1 MEPLSERAAATR
13 SRILQAAAAELAE
26 TGDIEVAAVARRAG
40 LSVGLP
46 YRYFGTRSGL
56 MSALL
61 ADFYDRLVS
70 ETVLGHFTGR
80 TWLERWRDQLT
91 RWVDWVYDEPLA
103 PVVLGRMV
111 GDARVAAMEA
121 DCARQVIALGAK
133 HVAAGQAEGAVT
145 RGRDPELMSAAV
157 VGGMRS
163 VLAVVLDQDPRPERA
178 AVLEE
183 IWQFTTAALGA
194 RPASAAP

>member
-1 MEPLSERAAATR
+1 VEHLSERAAATR
-13 SRILQAAAAELAE
+13 RRILEAAAAELIE

-61 ADFYDRLVS
+61 EDFYTRLVA
-70 ETVLGHFTGR
+70 ETVLRDYAGD
-80 TWLERWRDQLT
+80 TWLDRWHAQVT
-91 RWVDWVYDEPLA
+91 QWVDHVYDEPLA

-111 GDARVAAMEA
+111 GDAQVAAMEA
-121 DCARQVIALGAK
+121 RCARHVIALGAK
-133 HVAAGQAEGAVT
+133 HIAAGQDEGALA
-145 RGRDPELMSAAV
+145 RDRDPELMAAAV

-163 VLAVVLDQDPRPERA
+163 ILSVILDQNPRPDRAVVQ
-178 AVLEE
+178 EE
-183 IWQFTTAALGA
+183 IWRFTTAALGA
-194 RPASAAP
+194 SPRSVP

>member
-1 MEPLSERAAATR
+1 MEPLSERAAATHR
-13 SRILQAAAAELAE
+13 RILEAAAAELIE

-61 ADFYDRLVS
+61 ADFYDRLVN
-70 ETVLGHFTGR
+70 ETVLGHFSGH
-80 TWLERWRDQLT
+80 TWLERWRAQLT

-103 PVVLGRMV
+103 SVVLGRMV
-111 GDARVAAMEA
+111 GDAQVAAMEA
-121 DCARQVIALGAK
+121 RCARQVIALGAK
-133 HVAAGQAEGAVT
+133 HVAAGQAEGVVT
-145 RGRDPELMSAAV
+145 RGRDAELMSAAV

-163 VLAVVLDQDPRPERA
+163 VLAVVLNQDPRPDRA
-178 AVLEE
+178 AVLQE
-183 IWQFTTAALGA
+183 IWEFSTGALGA
-194 RPASAAP
+194 TRDDTP